1 MLRQVTHTQ
10 PPICIRVP
18 SFRSPRNET
27 NPQAPGNLKYFSIKK
42 DILAT
47 LAYFDLFR
55 YPLKK
60 KEIFSYL
67 GHCDDFSE
75 FEQALDHLQQ
85 EGLVYRMADFYC
97 LEKNLELVRDRRKS
111 NEKARGLLKKAET
124 AARIIAAFPYVK
136 AVAISGSLSK
146 NCADETSDIDFF
158 IVTSANR
165 LWIARTLLHLF
176 KKICFL
182 FSLQDYFC
190 MNYFIDEAE
199 PEILEKNIYT
209 AIETATLMPLC
220 GKKTFRHFLDSN
232 AWAKNFLPNHG
243 FPPIPAKEINGNW
256 IRYGIEK
263 LLSQPFGDRLD
274 NRLMRLTSK
283 RWDAKTAAHQKNS
296 KGLLMGLHTG
306 RHFAKPDPSVFQKK
320 IMQRYEQRLQEVFRQ
335 YA

>member
-1 MLRQVTHTQ
+1 
-10 PPICIRVP
+10 
-18 SFRSPRNET
+18 
-27 NPQAPGNLKYFSIKK
+27 
-42 DILAT
+42 
-47 LAYFDLFR
+47 
-55 YPLKK
+55 
-60 KEIFSYL
+60 
-67 GHCDDFSE
+67 
-75 FEQALDHLQQ
+75 
-85 EGLVYRMADFYC
+85 
-97 LEKNLELVRDRRKS
+97 
-111 NEKARGLLKKAET
+111 
-124 AARIIAAFPYVK
+124 
-136 AVAISGSLSK
+136 
-146 NCADETSDIDFF
+146 
-158 IVTSANR
+158 
-165 LWIARTLLHLF
+165 
-176 KKICFL
+176 
-182 FSLQDYFC
+182 